1 MTTKITQTKTRL
13 YQTII
18 SEKNYSTI
26 SLLKNQKK
34 NFLIIQICN
43 SFNPLHKNNLQ
54 FHISF
59 KKM

>member
-34 NFLIIQICN
+34 KKKKFLIIQICN
-43 SFNPLHKNNLQ
+43 SFNPLHKNNL
-54 FHISF
+54 
-59 KKM
+59 

>member
-34 NFLIIQICN
+34 KKKN
-43 SFNPLHKNNLQ
+43 SYHSNL
-54 FHISF
+54 
-59 KKM
+59 